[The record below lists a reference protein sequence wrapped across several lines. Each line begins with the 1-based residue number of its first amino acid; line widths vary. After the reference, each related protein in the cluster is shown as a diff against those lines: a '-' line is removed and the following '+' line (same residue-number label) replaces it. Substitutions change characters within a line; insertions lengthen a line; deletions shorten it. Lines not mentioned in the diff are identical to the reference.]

1 MVTFPLA
8 RNKIMIRLE
17 NIADI
22 YDNATETTVALKNLT
37 LALYKYANSKN
48 HQWYPEVWI
57 TEMSLTGNMPLEEL
71 RKRKIQWLTRDDA
84 LLNREQVPLSDVN
97 NVVLVP
103 QQIKVFEVEYVTENK
118 SDLAGTKSD
127 DT

>member
-1 MVTFPLA
+1 LKDAGVVDTVNMVTFPLA

-22 YDNATETTVALKNLT
+22 YDNATETSVQLKNLT
-37 LALYKYANSKN
+37 LALYAYANSNK

-57 TEMSLTGNMPLEEL
+57 TEMSLTGNMPIEEL

-84 LLNREQVPLSDVN
+84 LLNRESVPLSDVN
-97 NVVLVP
+97 NVILVP
-103 QQIKVFEVEYVTENK
+103 Q
-118 SDLAGTKSD
+118 
-127 DT
+127 

>member
-1 MVTFPLA
+1 MSSNTTSLSKSLKKAGIIDTIEMVTFPLA

-48 HQWYPEVWI
+48 H
-57 TEMSLTGNMPLEEL
+57 
-71 RKRKIQWLTRDDA
+71 
-84 LLNREQVPLSDVN
+84 
-97 NVVLVP
+97 
-103 QQIKVFEVEYVTENK
+103 
-118 SDLAGTKSD
+118 
-127 DT
+127 

>member
-8 RNKIMIRLE
+8 INKIMIRLE

-48 HQWYPEVWI
+48 H
-57 TEMSLTGNMPLEEL
+57 
-71 RKRKIQWLTRDDA
+71 
-84 LLNREQVPLSDVN
+84 
-97 NVVLVP
+97 
-103 QQIKVFEVEYVTENK
+103 
-118 SDLAGTKSD
+118 
-127 DT
+127 